1 VTEHDEQAVIFRWA
15 RLQEAVYP
23 ELRML
28 HAIPNGGKRD
38 KAVAARLRDE
48 GVKPGV
54 PDICLPVPRG
64 AYHALYIELKRRAI
78 KGIQRAGAPTD
89 AQRAW
94 QAELTIY
101 GNKACICY
109 GADEAIEAIKQYL
122 SLPCR
127 KIGCCSEL

>member
-1 VTEHDEQAVIFRWA
+1 MTEHDEQAVIFRWA

-64 AYHALYIELKRRAI
+64 EYHALYIELKRRAI
-78 KGIQRAGAPTD
+78 KGMQSAGRVTD
-89 AQRAW
+89 VQKAW
-94 QAELTIY
+94 QAELTAQGY
-101 GNKACICY
+101 AACVCY
-109 GADEAIEAIKQYL
+109 GADEAIRAIKQYL
-122 SLPCR
+122 LIPRCNGKQSMN
-127 KIGCCSEL
+127 

>member
-1 VTEHDEQAVIFRWA
+1 MTEHDEQVAVFRWA
-15 RLQEAVYP
+15 KMQEAVCP

-78 KGIQRAGAPTD
+78 KGAQSAGRPTD
-89 AQRAW
+89 AQKTW
-94 QAELTIY
+94 LDGLSKHGY
-101 GNKACICY
+101 MACVCY
-109 GADEAIEAIKQYL
+109 GAEEAIRIIKRYV
-122 SLPCR
+122 SLP
-127 KIGCCSEL
+127 KPWIFGGN